1 MEGALIDDKDAR
13 SLEENINARPSTNW
27 ARFVF
32 TKNVKGTESNRNCN
46 NFVVHKRFVNS
57 FESK

>member
-1 MEGALIDDKDAR
+1 MEGVLIDDKDAR

-32 TKNVKGTESNRNCN
+32 TKNVEGTESNRICN
-46 NFVVHKRFVNS
+46 NFAVDKRFENF